1 MSEWFKEHDWKSCVG
16 LKLTGGSNPLLC
28 AKQKNTSQGVFFC
41 FVVPSFEEDSRVG
54 AVLREQN
61 ALPYGPSISQA
72 HWQRR
77 QLIIAERGAP
87 LKARILF
94 SAPRKRLRNIRSIV
108 CNKQKAPLSGAFFRF
123 PFMRSPLPFLRIACQ
138 LRP

>member
-28 AKQKNTSQGVFFC
+28 ATKKSTLYGCSFSWCKEEIEKHTNYRRFARA
-41 FVVPSFEEDSRVG
+41 PSANDSLSPSLFLS
-54 AVLREQN
+54 AV
-61 ALPYGPSISQA
+61 
-72 HWQRR
+72 RR
-77 QLIIAERGAP
+77 FADLSAIYS
-87 LKARILF
+87 F

-108 CNKQKAPLSGAFFRF
+108 CNKQKAPFRVLF
-123 PFMRSPLPFLRIACQ
+123 YPYYPFTRLRLPFLRIACQ